1 MIKKCGWKF
10 SLQPLFEF
18 LKTYPLF
25 LISYFRRLF
34 FRRLF

>member
-1 MIKKCGWKF
+1 MIKKAVGNF
-10 SLQPLFEF
+10 LSNRFFEF